1 MKKTRCVFFIYLKLF
16 FVLLLELEGIGEMSD
31 VYTHMKRIP
40 GREQL
45 A

>member
-1 MKKTRCVFFIYLKLF
+1 MSDVYTHMKRI
-16 FVLLLELEGIGEMSD
+16 LELEGIGEMSD
-31 VYTHMKRIP
+31 VYTYMKRIP